1 MRYLLFFMSAAVAL
15 LAACKFEAEDLPV
28 ERPFVRD
35 FYVEGEWRDTGQAT
49 PFVPFDYTVGRIAQ
63 QPFSNIFTS
72 RITTALQ
79 DGYKQIQGHIW
90 GASSSEPVFFV
101 RFFSDSPAAPNS
113 DAAWS
118 AEELEALFPEGRVF
132 LITGATREVE
142 IGLGI
147 LHDSIRDFQIF
158 SESKLAPE
166 PEGWVRVLGVEDYVW
181 NATAFGG
188 AVITRRGKKV
198 RLAFEAKLGRR
209 AFFSSTWPEVG
220 EAEVRQGEASLY
232 FEHL

>member
-1 MRYLLFFMSAAVAL
+1 MRYLLFFAGAAVAL

-49 PFVPFDYTVGRIAQ
+49 LFVPFDYTVGFLVQNAVSQVFRCETEMDIAQ
-63 QPFSNIFTS
+63 GHKRIQANI
-72 RITTALQ
+72 L
-79 DGYKQIQGHIW
+79 GP
-90 GASSSEPVFFV
+90 SSSEPVFFV
-101 RFFSDSPAAPNS
+101 RFFSDHPAAPNS

-209 AFFSSTWPEVG
+209 AFFSSTWPAVG